1 MLIASDLDRVEM
13 SREEI
18 LEVPVS
24 RFSLRQVFP
33 SNCHS
38 LQETVAHYLVS
49 KETKG

>member
-13 SREEI
+13 SKEI
-18 LEVPVS
+18 SEVPLS

-38 LQETVAHYLVS
+38 LQETVAYYLMS
-49 KETKG
+49 KETEG